1 MSKISRTINNIIVN
15 KIKDISIG
23 SKLLQIRGWD
33 LVKKFNDLIT
43 VDEKNRRIVSRIGWA
58 LSVLVIFSQIGGVI
72 VSVIGNLFFRKF
84 AQTSIFTF
92 LSGVM
97 PIYLIGFPVFAIII
111 KKIPKRINIEKRK
124 LNIVEIMKL
133 IIISF
138 GALYILNILTNLIN
152 LGISILKGSQVI
164 NPLASFLDNAN
175 IYQITF
181 FVAILAPI
189 MEEII
194 FRGIL
199 ISRLR
204 QFGDEVC
211 IFVSAF
217 SFAMFHGNL
226 SQFFYAFALGCIFAY
241 TVLKCGTIKYAIL
254 LHMIINFVGS
264 VVSLKIALSGNIILA
279 GVLFFFVIA
288 MILGTIILIILEK
301 DKIVLKQGNIYLTKK
316 EKFKLIFNNS
326 GMMTYVALSLI
337 LIIITTFLSK

>member
-1 MSKISRTINNIIVN
+1 M
-15 KIKDISIG
+15 
-23 SKLLQIRGWD
+23 
-33 LVKKFNDLIT
+33 KKFNDLIT
-43 VDEKNRRIVSRIGWA
+43 VDEKNKRILCRVGWA
-58 LSVLVIFSQIGGVI
+58 LSALLILSQVGGVI
-72 VSVIGNLFFRKF
+72 VSIIGDIFFNQF
-84 AQTSIFTF
+84 SQTSIFTF

-97 PIYLIGFPVFAIII
+97 PIYLIGFPVFAKII
-111 KKIPKRINIEKRK
+111 KKIPKSINIEKRK
-124 LNIVEIMKL
+124 LNIREIIKL

-138 GALYILNILTNLIN
+138 GALYVFNILTNFIN
-152 LGISILKGSQVI
+152 LGISILKGSQIV
-164 NPLASFLDNAN
+164 NPLSSFLENAN

-194 FRGIL
+194 FRGML

-241 TVLKCGTIKYAIL
+241 TVLRCGTIKYAIL

-264 VVSLKIALSGNIILA
+264 VVSLKIALTRNMILS
-279 GVLFFFVIA
+279 VLLSFFVIA
-288 MILGTIILIILEK
+288 MVLGSIILIILEK
-301 DKIVLKQGNIYLTKK
+301 HKIVLNKGKLYLTKK
-316 EKFKLIFNNS
+316 EKLKFIFNNS

-337 LIIITTFLSK
+337 LITITTFLSK

>member
-1 MSKISRTINNIIVN
+1 ME
-15 KIKDISIG
+15 
-23 SKLLQIRGWD
+23 
-33 LVKKFNDLIT
+33 KFNDLIT
-43 VDEKNRRIVSRIGWA
+43 VDEKNKRILCRVGWA
-58 LSVLVIFSQIGGVI
+58 LSALVILSQVGGVV
-72 VSVIGNLFFRKF
+72 VSIIGNLFFNKF

-97 PIYLIGFPVFAIII
+97 PIYLIAFPVFATII
-111 KKIPKRINIEKRK
+111 KKIPKRISIEKRK
-124 LNIVEIMKL
+124 LNIGQIMKL

-138 GALYILNILTNLIN
+138 GALYIFNVLTNFIN
-152 LGISILKGSQVI
+152 LGISMLKGSQII
-164 NPLASFLDNAN
+164 NPLSSFLENAN

-194 FRGIL
+194 FRGML

-241 TVLKCGTIKYAIL
+241 TVLRCGTIKYAIL

-264 VVSLKIALSGNIILA
+264 VVSLKIALTGNIILY
-279 GVLFFFVIA
+279 GLLSFFVIA
-288 MILGTIILIILEK
+288 MILGSIILIILEK
-301 DKIVLKQGNIYLTKK
+301 HKIVLNQGNIYLTKK